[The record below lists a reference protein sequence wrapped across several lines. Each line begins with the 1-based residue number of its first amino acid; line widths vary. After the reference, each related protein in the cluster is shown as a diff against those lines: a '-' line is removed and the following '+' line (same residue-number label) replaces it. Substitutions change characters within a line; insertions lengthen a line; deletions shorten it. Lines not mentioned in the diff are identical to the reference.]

1 MTVRVLTLAFTTAAL
16 LAGCSKLVPKL
27 DEVLPDNR
35 VEYRKSKTM
44 PDLEVPPELTTDAIR
59 DRMAIPEGGDTA
71 TYSTYQERVAER
83 KKQQELERSANEAVR
98 VLDNEHLLAVSGAIP
113 QIWPQLVGLMQ
124 GQLGYELELND
135 EELGIIETVWIE
147 NEEALRRE
155 KFKIFAEPGEEAG
168 TTVLYI
174 SNRAEEL
181 TQQSGEMVWVATTRD
196 VEREKILVAR
206 VRETLGM
213 GTGEAATASADT
225 PVARAYPLEG
235 EAATATAETSA
246 TASAAAED
254 ETSDTIDP
262 GEGKA
267 SLVSAG
273 AGKVYLSV
281 QEGFSA
287 AWRSTGAA
295 LERSGYD
302 VDQADKDRGI
312 YYIRVPAREGEVE
325 KRGVM
330 AKLKFWDKEEAH
342 ELQVNLTGVGE
353 KTELVV
359 LDKEGRWET
368 GNVAERVLQRLAR
381 EMNRASN

>member
-1 MTVRVLTLAFTTAAL
+1 MTVRSLMLALLAAAL
-16 LAGCSKLVPKL
+16 LTGCSKLVPKL

-35 VEYRKSKTM
+35 VEYRKSKTL

-98 VLDNEHLLAVSGAIP
+98 VLDNEHVLAVAGAIP
-113 QIWPQLVGLMQ
+113 QIWPQLVELMQ
-124 GQLGYELELND
+124 GRLGYSLELND

-213 GTGEAATASADT
+213 GDGGAAAPAGQPAEV

-235 EAATATAETSA
+235 EAATAAAET
-246 TASAAAED
+246 AAAAGEN
-254 ETSDTIDP
+254 EMAEPSPSDRA
-262 GEGKA
+262 K
-267 SLVSAG
+267 LVSAG

-281 QEGFSA
+281 QESFSA
-287 AWRSTGAA
+287 AWRSTGNA
-295 LERSGYD
+295 LERAGYE
-302 VDQADKDRGI
+302 VDQSDKDRGI
-312 YYIRVPAREGEVE
+312 YYIRVPAREGEAA
-325 KRGVM
+325 KRGM
-330 AKLKFWDKEEAH
+330 MEKLKFWDKDESH
-342 ELQVNLTGVGE
+342 ELQINLTGVGE

-381 EMNRASN
+381 EINRTAE

>member
-1 MTVRVLTLAFTTAAL
+1 MTVRVLILAFTTAAL

-44 PDLEVPPELTTDAIR
+44 PDLEIPPELTTDAIR

-206 VRETLGM
+206 VREALGM
-213 GTGEAATASADT
+213 GDGQTAPATAPAET
-225 PVARAYPLEG
+225 PVAQAYPLEG
-235 EAATATAETSA
+235 EAATAAAETSA
-246 TASAAAED
+246 AAGEETAE
-254 ETSDTIDP
+254 IDP

-281 QEGFSA
+281 QEGFTA
-287 AWRSTGAA
+287 AWRSTGDA
-295 LERSGYD
+295 LERAGYD

-312 YYIRVPAREGEVE
+312 YYIRVPAREGEAA

-330 AKLKFWDKEEAH
+330 AKLKFWDNEESH

-381 EMNRASN
+381 EMNRAAP

>member
-1 MTVRVLTLAFTTAAL
+1 MTVRSLMLAL
-16 LAGCSKLVPKL
+16 LATALLTGCSKLVPKL

-35 VEYRKSKTM
+35 VEYRKSKTL

-98 VLDNEHLLAVSGAIP
+98 VLDNEHLLAVAGAIP
-113 QIWPQLVGLMQ
+113 QIWPQLVELMQ
-124 GQLGYELELND
+124 GRLGYSLELND

-206 VRETLGM
+206 VREALGM
-213 GTGEAATASADT
+213 GDGGAAAPASQPAEV

-235 EAATATAETSA
+235 EAATAAAET
-246 TASAAAED
+246 AAAAGED
-254 ETSDTIDP
+254 AMAEPSP
-262 GEGKA
+262 GDRAK
-267 SLVSAG
+267 LVSAG

-281 QEGFSA
+281 QESFSA
-287 AWRSTGAA
+287 AWRSTGSA
-295 LERSGYD
+295 LERAGYE
-302 VDQADKDRGI
+302 VDQSDKDRGI
-312 YYIRVPAREGEVE
+312 YYIRVPAREGEAA
-325 KRGVM
+325 KRGM
-330 AKLKFWDKEEAH
+330 MEKLKFWDKDESH
-342 ELQVNLTGVGE
+342 ELQINLTGVGE

-381 EMNRASN
+381 EINRTAE

>member
-1 MTVRVLTLAFTTAAL
+1 MTVRSLMLALLAAAL
-16 LAGCSKLVPKL
+16 LTGCSKLVPKL

-35 VEYRKSKTM
+35 VEYRKSKTL

-98 VLDNEHLLAVSGAIP
+98 VLDNEHVLAVAGAIP
-113 QIWPQLVGLMQ
+113 QIWPQLVELMQ
-124 GQLGYELELND
+124 GRLGYSLELND

-213 GTGEAATASADT
+213 GDGGAAAPAGQPAEV

-235 EAATATAETSA
+235 EAATAAAET
-246 TASAAAED
+246 AAAAGED
-254 ETSDTIDP
+254 EMAEPSASDRA
-262 GEGKA
+262 K
-267 SLVSAG
+267 LVSAG

-281 QEGFSA
+281 QESFSA
-287 AWRSTGAA
+287 AWRSTGNA
-295 LERSGYD
+295 LERAGYE
-302 VDQADKDRGI
+302 VDQSDKDRGI
-312 YYIRVPAREGEVE
+312 YYIRVPAREGEAA
-325 KRGVM
+325 KRGM
-330 AKLKFWDKEEAH
+330 MEKLKFWDKDESH
-342 ELQVNLTGVGE
+342 ELQINLTGVGE

-381 EMNRASN
+381 EINRTAE

>member
-1 MTVRVLTLAFTTAAL
+1 MTVRSLMLALLAAAL
-16 LAGCSKLVPKL
+16 LTGCSKLVPKL

-35 VEYRKSKTM
+35 VEYRKSKTL

-98 VLDNEHLLAVSGAIP
+98 VLDNEHVLAVAGAIP
-113 QIWPQLVGLMQ
+113 QIWPQLVELMQ
-124 GQLGYELELND
+124 GRLGYSLELND

-213 GTGEAATASADT
+213 GDGGAAAPAGQPAEV

-235 EAATATAETSA
+235 EAATAAAET
-246 TASAAAED
+246 AAAAGED
-254 ETSDTIDP
+254 EMAEPSPSDRA
-262 GEGKA
+262 K
-267 SLVSAG
+267 LVSAG

-281 QEGFSA
+281 QESFSA
-287 AWRSTGAA
+287 AWRSTGNA
-295 LERSGYD
+295 LERAGYE
-302 VDQADKDRGI
+302 VDQSDKDRGI
-312 YYIRVPAREGEVE
+312 YYIRVPAREGEAA
-325 KRGVM
+325 KRGM
-330 AKLKFWDKEEAH
+330 MEKLKFWDKDESH
-342 ELQVNLTGVGE
+342 ELQINLTGVGE

-381 EMNRASN
+381 EINRTAE